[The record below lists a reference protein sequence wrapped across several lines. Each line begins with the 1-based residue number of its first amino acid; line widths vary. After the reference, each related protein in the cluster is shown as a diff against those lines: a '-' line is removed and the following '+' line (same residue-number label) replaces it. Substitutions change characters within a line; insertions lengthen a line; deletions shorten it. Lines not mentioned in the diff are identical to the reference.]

1 MEKVFAVGRIIA
13 PIFLAVMMGLLAR
26 KKNLLKPEEV
36 KGLQQFAVKFGL
48 PCVVFNACL
57 TAQINSSALASMM
70 LGAAPVAVAAVWA
83 FRARQGRW
91 QYHNL
96 PQLFAAHETGML
108 GIPLTITL
116 FGAAESYRMGVLDL
130 AQAVV
135 AFPVIAILTSNT
147 GKAPGLG
154 AIVKS
159 VLTSPLMIMSAL
171 GLALNFSGAAA
182 WMNEVGFGPVITE
195 ATGFLAQPV
204 SALMLFSVGYN
215 FSMDSRFR
223 RDILEICGV
232 FLGWFTVTGLIAQ
245 GILCLIPGVDS
256 VTRWVLLLYALLPG
270 SYLAP
275 GLGRSEADAALAS
288 GVCSVLTVVTLLAFC
303 VMSAIIA

>member
-1 MEKVFAVGRIIA
+1 MDKVFAVGRIIA

-26 KKNLLKPEEV
+26 KKNMMTTEAV
-36 KGLQQFAVKFGL
+36 AGLQQFAVKFGL

-57 TAQINSSALASMM
+57 TAQINSSALASMA
-70 LGAAPVAVAAVWA
+70 LGVAPVAVAAVWA
-83 FRARQGRW
+83 FRVRETKW
-91 QYHNL
+91 KYHNL

-130 AQAVV
+130 AQAAV

-154 AIVKS
+154 AVLKS

-171 GLALNFSGAAA
+171 GLTLNFSGAAA
-182 WMNEVGFGPVITE
+182 WMNEIGFGPVITE

-204 SALMLFSVGYN
+204 SALMLFSVGFN

-223 RDILEICGV
+223 KDILQLCGI
-232 FLGWFTVTGLIAQ
+232 FLGWFVVTGLVAQ
-245 GILCLIPGVDS
+245 GVLCLIPGVDS

-275 GLGRSEADAALAS
+275 GLGRSESDAALAS
-288 GVCSVLTVVTLLAFC
+288 GVCSLLTVVTLLAFC
-303 VMSAIIA
+303 VMSAFIA